1 VRVASKKG
9 GHSIAASAYR
19 DALHHMPA
27 QERDPLAIRQTL
39 VWPKVMV
46 AMGLLIAVAMT
57 LFYAL
62 PYGQAIAAVEHT
74 ALGPT
79 P

>member
-1 VRVASKKG
+1 
-9 GHSIAASAYR
+9 
-19 DALHHMPA
+19 MPA

-46 AMGLLIAVAMT
+46 AMGVLIAVAMT

-62 PYGQAIAAVEHT
+62 PYGQAIAAAEQM
-74 ALGPT
+74 ALGSMP
-79 P
+79 